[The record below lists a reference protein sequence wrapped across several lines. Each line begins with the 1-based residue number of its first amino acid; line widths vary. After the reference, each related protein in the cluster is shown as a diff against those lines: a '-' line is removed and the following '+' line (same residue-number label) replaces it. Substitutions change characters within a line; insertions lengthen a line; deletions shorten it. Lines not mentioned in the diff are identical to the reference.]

1 MSSLTLLAASFT
13 EIRPALIFWT
23 LITFGIVALVLR
35 WKAWGPIL
43 AVVDEREKQIQAAVD
58 AAKKERAEAERLL
71 AEQKTAITEARRE
84 SAEMMRKAQ
93 ADMEKFK
100 DELKAQA
107 AKEAADLKVQAGRE
121 IEEQKKKAI
130 AEVRSMA
137 ANLAIEV
144 AGKLIGDR
152 LDDTKQRALAEQYI
166 EQLAQNKPL
175 QRPPAS

>member
-1 MSSLTLLAASFT
+1 MHFTLLAASLT

-43 AVVDEREKQIQAAVD
+43 ALVDEREKQIQNAVD
-58 AAKKERAEAERLL
+58 AAKKERAEAEKLL
-71 AEQKTAITEARRE
+71 AEQKSAIAEARRE
-84 SAEMMRKAQ
+84 ASEMMRRTQ
-93 ADMEKFK
+93 ADMESFRN
-100 DELKAQA
+100 ELKAQA
-107 AKEAADLKVQAGRE
+107 AKEATDLKTQAARE

-130 AEVRSMA
+130 TEVRSMA

-144 AGKLIGDR
+144 AAKLINER
-152 LDDTKQRALAEQYI
+152 LDETKHRQLAEQYI
-166 EQLAQNKPL
+166 DQLSANRPM